1 MLWHKVKYN
10 RLFQR
15 GEIVPRKGFYI
26 NDSLV
31 LNKLDQVE
39 NQSAYVEN
47 LILKDIYSNF
57 GGVEFEARINET
69 LDMLIMQIEEI
80 RKTVNDKKK

>member
-26 NDSLV
+26 NNPLV
-31 LNKLDQVE
+31 LDKLDQVE
-39 NQSAYVEN
+39 NQSAYVEE
-47 LILKDIYSNF
+47 LILNDVLKEGVTTDIKIKIES
-57 GGVEFEARINET
+57 RIDRLFAELNEVKE
-69 LDMLIMQIEEI
+69 MLS
-80 RKTVNDKKK
+80 K